1 MGEEVLMAQSRFA
14 RGRRGALILTFNGA
28 FHELSVALMKGPRL
42 LAFAEEERFTRVK
55 KAKTPEI
62 DNPDQLPLE
71 ALAYCL
77 QTAGVTLRD
86 VDLFGYSYDPDI
98 PVLIPGDDVVAG
110 GWGSPE
116 GEAVFQERIRRV
128 PGLVSDLAGTDIT
141 DRWRWVPHHF
151 CHAGS
156 AFWASPYDNA
166 AVLSIDG
173 RGEATTTLLGHGRGP
188 TMQVLG
194 EIGYPNSLGF
204 LWEAISLVVG
214 LHQFEG
220 PGQLMGLAAWG
231 NPARFAN
238 QMEKLLSS
246 TPDGF
251 QVDNSYTRFRL
262 LERGVTAAGLEE
274 LFGPARR
281 PGEPINTRD
290 ADLAAALQ
298 AATDRVLL
306 DLAARLKAETGA
318 SALCVAGGV
327 ALNCVSLGQIVRQ
340 SGYDDVFVQPAA
352 GDAGTSLGAALH
364 LLHGEVG
371 ERDRWVMAHP
381 YLGPA
386 YTEDD
391 MLAALRAAGLTYR
404 WEEDIVGQ
412 TAELLAAGQLVG
424 WYQGAAEIGPRALGN
439 RSILGDPRDARMN
452 DRINLHL
459 KRRAHWR
466 PMAPSILAEHAKDWV
481 EVGARSP
488 SHQTMNYTYPVR
500 ADKRQLIPAVVHADG
515 HTRAQLVS
523 ADVNPLYHALISSF
537 YQLTGVPLVVNTS
550 FNGPAEPIVNTP
562 AEAVATFLGSGL
574 DVLVLGNLLVAGDD
588 ARHRWEA

>member
-1 MGEEVLMAQSRFA
+1 MIGQLPLII
-14 RGRRGALILTFNGA
+14 ALNGA
-28 FHELSVALMKGPRL
+28 FHELSVALFAGPRL

-55 KAKTPEI
+55 KAKAPEI
-62 DNPDQLPLE
+62 DNADQLPLQ

-77 QTAGVTLRD
+77 QTAGVTWAD
-86 VDLFGYSYDPDI
+86 VDLIGYSYDPDL
-98 PVLIPGDDVVAG
+98 PVLVDGDDVVAG

-116 GEAVFQERIRRV
+116 GEAIFQQRIRRV
-128 PGLVSDLAGTDIT
+128 PGLLSALAGVDVT
-141 DRWRWVPHHF
+141 DRFRWVAHHA
-151 CHAGS
+151 CHAAS
-156 AFWASPYDNA
+156 AYYASPYTDA
-166 AVLSIDG
+166 AILSIDG
-173 RGEATTTLLGHGRGP
+173 RGEATTTLLGHGQGS
-188 TMQVLG
+188 TMRVLG

-204 LWEAISLVVG
+204 LWEAGSLFVG

-220 PGQLMGLAAWG
+220 PGQLMGLAGWG
-231 NPARFAN
+231 NPDRYADQLA
-238 QMEKLLSS
+238 KLLSS

-262 LERGVTAAGLEE
+262 LERGHPPAALEE

-281 PGEPINTRD
+281 PGDPMTTRD

-318 SALCVAGGV
+318 SALCLAGGV
-327 ALNCVSLGQIVRQ
+327 ALNCVSLGRIARE
-340 SGYDDVFVQPAA
+340 SGFQDVFVQPAA

-364 LLHGEVG
+364 LLHGELG
-371 ERDRWVMAHP
+371 EQDRWVMTHP
-381 YLGPA
+381 YLGPT
-386 YTEDD
+386 YTEQD
-391 MLAALRAAGLTYR
+391 MLDALAAAGLPYR
-404 WEEDIVGQ
+404 REPDIVGR

-424 WYQGAAEIGPRALGN
+424 WYQGAGEVGPRALGN
-439 RSILGDPRDARMN
+439 RSILADPRDARVN

-459 KRRAHWR
+459 KRRAYWR
-466 PMAPSILAEHAKDWV
+466 PFSPSILAEHAPDWV

-488 SHQTMNYTYPVR
+488 SHATMNYSYPVR
-500 ADKRQLIPAVVHADG
+500 VDKRRLIPAVVHADG
-515 HTRAQLVS
+515 HTRGQLVTKELN
-523 ADVNPLYHALISSF
+523 ARYHALISRF
-537 YQLTGVPLVVNTS
+537 RELTGIPLVLNTS

-562 AEAVATFLGSGL
+562 AEAVATFRGSGL

>member
-1 MGEEVLMAQSRFA
+1 MGEEVLMAQSSVVQ
-14 RGRRGALILTFNGA
+14 GRSGDLILTFNGP
-28 FHELSVALMKGPRL
+28 FHELSVALFAGPRL
-42 LAFAEEERFTRVK
+42 LAYAEEERFTRIK
-55 KAKTPEI
+55 KAKAPEI
-62 DNPDQLPLE
+62 DNPDQLPLQ

-77 QTAGVTLRD
+77 DIAGIGLAD

-98 PVLIPGDDVVAG
+98 PVLVPGDDVVAG

-116 GEAVFQERIRRV
+116 GEAIFQERIRRV
-128 PGLVSDLAGTDIT
+128 PGLISDLAGTDIT
-141 DRWRWVPHHF
+141 DRWHWVPHHF

-156 AFWASPYDNA
+156 AYYASPYTDA

-204 LWEAISLVVG
+204 LWEASSLFVG

-231 NPARFAN
+231 NPDRFAG
-238 QMEKLLSS
+238 QMAKLLSS

-262 LERGVTAAGLEE
+262 LERGHPPAALEE

-298 AATDRVLL
+298 AATDRVML

-318 SALCVAGGV
+318 SALCLAGGV
-327 ALNCVSLGQIVRQ
+327 ALNCVSLGRIARE

-364 LLHGEVG
+364 LYHTEVG
-371 ERDRWVMAHP
+371 GQDRYKMTHP

-391 MLAALRAAGLTYR
+391 MLTALRAAGLSYR
-404 WEEDIVGQ
+404 REPDIVGR
-412 TAELLAAGQLVG
+412 TAALLAAGRLVG
-424 WYQGAAEIGPRALGN
+424 WFQGRGEIGPRALGN
-439 RSILGDPRDARMN
+439 RSMLADPRDARVN
-452 DRINLHL
+452 DRINLHG
-459 KRRAHWR
+459 KHRAAWR
-466 PMAPSILAEHAKDWV
+466 PFSPSILAEHAPAWI
-481 EVGARSP
+481 EVGARSL
-488 SHQTMNYTYPVR
+488 SHGTMNLTYPVHR
-500 ADKRQLIPAVVHADG
+500 EKRRLIPAVVHADG
-515 HTRAQLVS
+515 HTRGQLVTKEL
-523 ADVNPLYHALISSF
+523 NPRYHALISRF
-537 YQLTGVPLVVNTS
+537 HELTGIPLLLNTS
-550 FNGPAEPIVNTP
+550 FNGPGEPIVNTP
-562 AEAVATFLGSGL
+562 SEAIAMFMRSGL
-574 DVLVLGNLLVAGDD
+574 DALVLGDLLIAGDD
-588 ARHRWEA
+588 ARRRWEA